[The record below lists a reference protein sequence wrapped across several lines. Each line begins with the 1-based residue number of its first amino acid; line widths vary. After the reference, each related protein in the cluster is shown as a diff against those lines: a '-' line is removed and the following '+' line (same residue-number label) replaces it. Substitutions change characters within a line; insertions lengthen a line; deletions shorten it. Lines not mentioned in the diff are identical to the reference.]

1 MTLVY
6 RLSPL
11 TTPPVEKSPI
21 MNLTLQ
27 EILIIGNCNDQ
38 VVFEATSHIYHLPV
52 YKSYILSNSSVVQI
66 LPCMPFTVV
75 YNIFRTHPF
84 IFIALIWV
92 PVSDCRSQKCPLLY

>member
-1 MTLVY
+1 MLFICFVNFKHWNIVINGNVECVTLVY

-38 VVFEATSHIYHLPV
+38 VLFEVEIIYKLIMCSQVLHI
-52 YKSYILSNSSVVQI
+52 Q
-66 LPCMPFTVV
+66 
-75 YNIFRTHPF
+75 
-84 IFIALIWV
+84 
-92 PVSDCRSQKCPLLY
+92 

>member
-1 MTLVY
+1 VTFVY

-38 VVFEATSHIYHLPV
+38 VVFEVDIT
-52 YKSYILSNSSVVQI
+52 YI
-66 LPCMPFTVV
+66 
-75 YNIFRTHPF
+75 PF
-84 IFIALIWV
+84 ICLQV
-92 PVSDCRSQKCPLLY
+92 LYNQ

>member
-38 VVFEATSHIYHLPV
+38 VVFEVDIT
-52 YKSYILSNSSVVQI
+52 YIPLMCLQV
-66 LPCMPFTVV
+66 L
-75 YNIFRTHPF
+75 Y
-84 IFIALIWV
+84 
-92 PVSDCRSQKCPLLY
+92 SQ

>member
-1 MTLVY
+1 MERIASMTPVY

-38 VVFEATSHIYHLPV
+38 VMFKWTSNTTDMFTTLIV
-52 YKSYILSNSSVVQI
+52 SVIKVGSNFQAK
-66 LPCMPFTVV
+66 
-75 YNIFRTHPF
+75 H
-84 IFIALIWV
+84 
-92 PVSDCRSQKCPLLY
+92 